1 MRCIL
6 SILVSGQSQAFSVHN
21 AKTER
26 IRMKFTK
33 MQAMGNCYI
42 YVEQFTQTTADPS
55 RWAKILSNRETGVG
69 SDGLILLCPSEV
81 ADVRMRVFNPDGTE
95 AEMCGN
101 ALRSVG
107 LLAFTDGFADKP
119 DMTVETL
126 GGIKRVW
133 VRENNITASIGPPD
147 VRFVEKP
154 LDLRGR
160 IFPVTA
166 MSWGNPHAVC
176 WLPSTEDI
184 YAFPLHEYGPELE
197 RHTLFPNRTN
207 TEFAQIIDQK
217 TLMMRAWERGTG
229 ETWACATGCC
239 TALVSGVL
247 TGRCEDS
254 VEVKQLGGSIFVKWD
269 RMTNDVTMTGP
280 SKIVFRGEVS
290 NDYNPEFSA

>member
-1 MRCIL
+1 
-6 SILVSGQSQAFSVHN
+6 
-21 AKTER
+21 
-26 IRMKFTK
+26 MKFVK
-33 MQAMGNCYI
+33 MQSMGNCYI

-69 SDGLILLCPSEV
+69 SDGLILLGPSDS
-81 ADVRMRVFNPDGTE
+81 ADISMRVFNPDGTE

-107 LLAFTDGFADKP
+107 LLAHTDGYIGKP

-126 GGIKRVW
+126 GGVKRVW
-133 VRENNITASIGPPD
+133 LHDDTITASIGAPD
-147 VRFVEKP
+147 VRFVEEQIA
-154 LDLRGR
+154 LRGR
-160 IFPVTA
+160 TFPVTA

-176 WLPSTEDI
+176 WLPSSEDI
-184 YAFPLHEYGPELE
+184 YAFPLHRYGPELE
-197 RHTLFPNRTN
+197 RHALFPNRTN
-207 TEFAQIIDQK
+207 AEFAQVMDRK
-217 TLMMRAWERGTG
+217 TLVMRAWERGTG

-247 TGRCEDS
+247 TGRCEDAAG
-254 VEVKQLGGSIFVKWD
+254 VKQLGGLTNVKWD

-290 NDYNPEFSA
+290 DGYDPAFTAG